1 MEACGDQQWKLNM
14 IACGESGVLKLFL
27 GPKGLGCGKEGG
39 KGEEREREMGLKS
52 SFDMMCSTDIKP

>member
-1 MEACGDQQWKLNM
+1 MEACGDQRWKLNM

-39 KGEEREREMGLKS
+39 KGGERERDGSK
-52 SFDMMCSTDIKP
+52 IKF